1 MAAWPVSFEEVLAAR
16 DRLRPHLVPTPLR
29 SYPALDAE
37 VGHGIRVFVKH
48 ENHHP
53 TNAFKVRNGLAAL
66 SLLGE
71 AERRR
76 GVVSASTGNHGQ
88 GVAWAGRLLGVPVTI
103 CVPLGNNPEKNAA
116 MRALGAAVVESGR
129 DYDEAL
135 EAAQRLCRER
145 GLSMLHSTNDKGVIA
160 GAATLAL
167 EALEERPSLEALVL
181 AIGGGSQA
189 VGAMTAARGLGRQVE
204 VFGVQSE
211 GAPAIYES
219 WRRGET
225 VKTDAVRTFA
235 EGIATRSPY
244 EMTFDTL
251 REGLAGF
258 VAVSEAEL
266 AEAVRVLLRITH
278 NLVEGAGAAGLAG
291 LMRLSERLAGREVG
305 IVISGGNIDAA
316 TLRRVLAKEL

>member
-1 MAAWPVSFEEVLAAR
+1 VAAWPVSFEEVLAAR

-291 LMRLSERLAGREVG
+291 LMRLRERLAGREVG
-305 IVISGGNIDAA
+305 IVISGGNIDAV

>member
-1 MAAWPVSFEEVLAAR
+1 VAAWPVSFEEVLAAR
-16 DRLRPHLVPTPLR
+16 DRLRPHLAPTPLR

-37 VGHGIRVFVKH
+37 VGHGIRVWVKH

-66 SLLGE
+66 SLLDE
-71 AERRR
+71 SERRR

-103 CVPLGNNPEKNAA
+103 CVPLRNNPEKNAA

-225 VKTDAVRTFA
+225 VRTDTVRTFA

-244 EMTFDTL
+244 ELTFDTL

-291 LMRLSERLAGREVG
+291 LLRLRERLAGREVG
-305 IVISGGNIDAA
+305 IVISGGNIDAV

>member
-88 GVAWAGRLLGVPVTI
+88 GVAWAGRLLGVPVTV

-244 EMTFDTL
+244 ELTFDTL

-291 LMRLSERLAGREVG
+291 LMRLRERLAGREVG
-305 IVISGGNIDAA
+305 IVISGGNIDAV

>member
-16 DRLRPHLVPTPLR
+16 ERLRPHLVPTPLR

-48 ENHHP
+48 ENHQP

-116 MRALGAAVVESGR
+116 MRALGASVVESGR

-135 EAAQRLCRER
+135 EGALRLCRER
-145 GLSMLHSTNDKGVIA
+145 GLAMLHSTNDKGVIA

-167 EALEERPSLEALVL
+167 ETLEERPSLEALVM
-181 AIGGGSQA
+181 AVGGGSQA
-189 VGAMTAARGLGRQVE
+189 VGAMTAARGLGRPVE

-225 VKTDAVRTFA
+225 VKTDSVRTFA

-244 EMTFDTL
+244 ELTFDTL

-291 LMRLSERLAGREVG
+291 LMRLREGLAGREVG

>member
-1 MAAWPVSFEEVLAAR
+1 MGAWPVSFEEVLAAR
-16 DRLRPHLVPTPLR
+16 ERLRPHLVPTPLR

-71 AERRR
+71 EERRR

-88 GVAWAGRLLGVPVTI
+88 GVAWAGRLLGAPVTV
-103 CVPLGNNPEKNAA
+103 CVPAGNNPEKNDA
-116 MRALGAAVVESGR
+116 MRALGATVVEGGR

-135 EAAQRLCRER
+135 ETAQQLCRER
-145 GLSMLHSTNDKGVIA
+145 GLTMVHSTNDRGVIA
-160 GAATLAL
+160 GAATLTL
-167 EALEERPSLEALVL
+167 EALEERPSLDAMVM
-181 AIGGGSQA
+181 AVGGGSQA
-189 VGAMTAARGLGRQVE
+189 VGAMTAARGLGRRVE

-219 WRRGET
+219 WRRGA
-225 VKTDAVRTFA
+225 VVRTDAVRTFA

-244 EMTFDTL
+244 TMTFDTL

-266 AEAVRVLLRITH
+266 AEAVRILLRITH

-291 LMRLSERLAGREVG
+291 LLRLRERLAGREVG

-316 TLRRVLAKEL
+316 TLRRVLAKEI

>member
-1 MAAWPVSFEEVLAAR
+1 MAAWPISFEEVLAAR
-16 DRLRPHLVPTPLR
+16 ERLRPHLVPTPLR

-48 ENHHP
+48 ENHQP

-116 MRALGAAVVESGR
+116 MRALGASVVESGR

-135 EAAQRLCRER
+135 EGALRLCRER
-145 GLSMLHSTNDKGVIA
+145 GLAMLHSTNDKGVIA

-167 EALEERPSLEALVL
+167 ETLEERPSLEALVM
-181 AIGGGSQA
+181 AVGGGSQA
-189 VGAMTAARGLGRQVE
+189 VGAMTAARGLGRPVE

-225 VKTDAVRTFA
+225 VKTDSVRTFA

-244 EMTFDTL
+244 ELTFDTL

-291 LMRLSERLAGREVG
+291 LMRLREGLAGREVG